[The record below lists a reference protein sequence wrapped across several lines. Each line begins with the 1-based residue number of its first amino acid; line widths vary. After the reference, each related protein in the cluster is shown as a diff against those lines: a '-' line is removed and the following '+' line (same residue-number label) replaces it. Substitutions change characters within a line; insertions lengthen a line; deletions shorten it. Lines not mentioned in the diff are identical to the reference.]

1 MNGPRMKRKAF
12 VIGTALALA
21 PMVSMAADQ
30 VDLAVQGRI
39 MPSSCNI
46 SVRDGALELGVIHIT
61 DLNPDETKP
70 TNYVDKENE
79 LEIVCDGP
87 TKFTLGAT
95 DLSDGGGNGRESF
108 GLGLGSNGKP
118 MGHFVISER
127 HGRFN
132 ADGPAAYLTA
142 TTDGQVWTA
151 SSQKPM
157 PFSQGDYL
165 LGLNKTEGSTSGPD
179 FIQKATIW
187 LYIPVWIAPK
197 VDLVLE
203 DELTL
208 VGNVSF
214 ELRYP

>member
-1 MNGPRMKRKAF
+1 MNRKAF
-12 VIGTALALA
+12 VIGMAIALASISA
-21 PMVSMAADQ
+21 VAADQ
-30 VDLAVQGRI
+30 VDLTVQGRL
-39 MPSSCNI
+39 MPSSCDI
-46 SVRDGALELGVIHIT
+46 SVRDGALNLGVIRASE
-61 DLNPDETKP
+61 LEETVE
-70 TNYVDKENE
+70 THYVDKENE

-95 DLSDGGGNGRESF
+95 DLSDGGGSGHESF

-127 HGRFN
+127 HGGFN
-132 ADGPAAYLTA
+132 ADGPGAYLTA

-151 SSQKPM
+151 SSSKPM
-157 PFSQGDYL
+157 PFSQADYL
-165 LGLNKTEGSTSGPD
+165 LGLNKTEGSSSGPD